1 MSTTHIYH
9 QEGGRKLS
17 VIWNQRYT
25 HMPASAKLHS
35 CYLIIN
41 TIHLLNPIYKL
52 VTFSV

>member
-1 MSTTHIYH
+1 MIVSAAAMSTTHIYH

-35 CYLIIN
+35 CYFIN
-41 TIHLLNPIYKL
+41 KHN
-52 VTFSV
+52 SSS